1 MIESYPMDLRRN
13 YLPAEP
19 PGGYNVNAL
28 APLGRAIE
36 VWNARRGREKIE
48 ALMPSPE
55 GS

>member
-1 MIESYPMDLRRN
+1 MDLRRN

-36 VWNARRGREKIE
+36 VWNASRGREKIE